1 MAGGASSPEISI
13 ESENLQR
20 IEELDILSKLRHGY
34 MVTNTEKETLLALA
48 AGIEDEAN
56 AVDAE
61 ISRLMGS
68 RDKLRRAAGQAKS
81 LVAPIRRL
89 PPDILVE
96 IFVLT
101 YSTTYFECNSQLAE
115 RAGDCGVPMMLAGK
129 VCSSWRQL
137 VLTTPSLWS
146 HITIHDFNHESLALP
161 AVPSLER
168 ALALSGN
175 VLLHLEL
182 KCMANS
188 SAVTTLIRQYSH
200 RWKHIEIDGN
210 HNLFVEVFNP
220 PSLPD
225 FSFPALSSL
234 CLSSKNFLALQ
245 WSPSTRVKIQSAK
258 NLRTLFLDAILH
270 SPVQPLPIDLPW
282 EQLEELTFSEIN
294 LPAFF
299 IALPQCASIRKVTL
313 LAVSKPPGMQTPSH
327 DRLSSTTL
335 TELQFELFTNDGCIA
350 MEDCFEKLTFPT
362 LKKLHVQAD
371 ISDEYD
377 WGYPDLA
384 PEWPVASFKAF
395 VERSGFTLTTL
406 CLLQFPMGDRT
417 LISVLECLPEL
428 EELVIRQSMV
438 EFLFAPDCEVDED
451 ELHSL
456 TNYLMDRL
464 HVRPPD
470 FSNSESSPNDVQAE
484 SVESEDCKSM
494 IVDSTLVPYLK
505 HLKLEGKGSPEIFS
519 FERFFDMVK
528 SRCRAPEGS
537 MSNLKSV
544 ELRISA
550 QKVSEAIQEEI
561 AGLSSDGLVLD
572 VVGAFVE

>member
-13 ESENLQR
+13 ESEKLQR

-61 ISRLMGS
+61 IARLIGS
-68 RDKLRRAAGQAKS
+68 RDKLRKAAGQATS

-89 PPDILVE
+89 PPEILVE

-146 HITIHDFNHESLALP
+146 HITIHDDFRRESLALP
-161 AVPSLER
+161 AVPSLEQ

-182 KCMANS
+182 ECMADS
-188 SAVTTLIRQYSH
+188 SPVTTLIRQYSQ
-200 RWKHIEIDGN
+200 RWKHIAIAGK

-220 PSLPD
+220 SSLPD
-225 FSFPALSSL
+225 LSFPALSSL
-234 CLSSKNFLALQ
+234 YLTRQGSSAIQ
-245 WSPSTRVKIQSAK
+245 ESSPMIKLQSAK
-258 NLRTLFLDAILH
+258 NLRTLFLSDIR
-270 SPVQPLPIDLPW
+270 SPDQALPIDLPW
-282 EQLEELTFSEIN
+282 EQLEELTFGLFY
-294 LPAFF
+294 LPVFF
-299 IALPQCASIRKVTL
+299 IALPKCTSIRKATL
-313 LAVSKPPGMQTPSH
+313 FSTLTAELQNSIP

-335 TELQFELFTNDGCIA
+335 TELQFNIATEDGCIA
-350 MEDCFEKLTFPT
+350 MDACFEKLTLPT
-362 LKKLHVQAD
+362 LKKLHIEAD
-371 ISDEYD
+371 ESDDYHD
-377 WGYPDLA
+377 PVL
-384 PEWPVASFKAF
+384 EWPAASFNAF

-406 CLLQFPMGDRT
+406 CLLQFPMGDCT

-428 EELVIRQSMV
+428 EELVIKESILGLSWGSDWQ
-438 EFLFAPDCEVDED
+438 LED
-451 ELHSL
+451 EISL

-464 HVRPPD
+464 HVGPPGS
-470 FSNSESSPNDVQAE
+470 SNSESNPDDAQPE
-484 SVESEDCKSM
+484 SVKSEDYESM
-494 IVDSTLVPYLK
+494 IADSTLVPYLK
-505 HLKLEGKGSPEIFS
+505 HLKLEGKGSPKIFS
-519 FERFFDMVK
+519 FERFFNMVK
-528 SRCRAPEGS
+528 SRCCAPEGS

-561 AGLSSDGLVLD
+561 AALSSDGLVLD
-572 VVGAFVE
+572 VVSARV